1 MCAARGLVG
10 GSARARADGDG
21 RRERRR
27 RDLASVDDAAFVSAA
42 DAVVLGGQGAHT
54 VRFLSVDAAGNQ
66 ERIRRRA
73 FVLDW
78 TAPGVSFGV
87 RAPLRV
93 FVGEPVRPRFSVADA
108 LSPECRVW
116 MRLDRDG
123 EQVWLRAWAG
133 SPSRRPA
140 ARWRRR
146 SRRRAPP
153 VATS

>member
-1 MCAARGLVG
+1 M
-10 GSARARADGDG
+10 
-21 RRERRR
+21 
-27 RDLASVDDAAFVSAA
+27 SVDDAAFVSAA

-54 VRFLSVDAAGNQ
+54 VRYLSVDAAGNQ

-93 FVGEPVRPRFSVADA
+93 FVGEPARPRFSVADA

-123 EQVWLRAWAG
+123 EQVWLRSLGRVAV
-133 SPSRRPA
+133 SPSGRVLAPA
-140 ARWRRR
+140 LTAPRVAGRYVLTVTARDRAGNVGRR
-146 SRRRAPP
+146 SLDLLVRGR
-153 VATS
+153 